1 MSEQQ
6 FDICVV
12 GGAGHVGLPLALVF
26 AAKNLNV
33 AIYDIN
39 QNTLKTISEGK
50 MPWLEEGAQPV
61 LEQVLASERLHLFN
75 DPTVIARSKT
85 VIVTIGTPVDE
96 FLNPVHRVV
105 RDCLDDLLD
114 HFRDGQLLILRST
127 VFPGTTEW
135 LARRLDESGKKIKLA
150 FCPERIVQG
159 FAIKE
164 LQGMPQIVSGATP
177 EAALAAHELF
187 GLVAPETIE
196 LKPMEAEF
204 AKLFNNCYRYI
215 QFSIANQFYM
225 IAESAGVDYLSIHH
239 AMTHHYPR
247 AKDMPLPGFT
257 AGPCLFK
264 DTMQLAAFSRNQFA
278 LGHAAM
284 LVNEGMVLYVIERM
298 RAQYDLEKMTVGIL
312 GMAFKAN
319 SDDRRAS
326 LSYKLKKA
334 LALHAKAVLTSDPL
348 VSDDPELLPMED
360 VIAKSDVL
368 ILGTPHREYAH
379 LDTRGKPIFDVWHYL
394 DAKGC

>member
-1 MSEQQ
+1 MDKV
-6 FDICVV
+6 DICVV
-12 GGAGHVGLPLALVF
+12 GGAGHVGLPLALAF
-26 AAKNLNV
+26 ASKDQNV

-39 QNTLKTISEGK
+39 QNTLDTIAKGK

-61 LEQVLASERLHLFN
+61 LEQVLAAGRLHLSS
-75 DPTVIARSKT
+75 DASVIARAKT
-85 VIVTIGTPVDE
+85 IIVTIGTPVDE

-105 RDCLDDLLD
+105 RDCIDGLFE
-114 HFRDGQLLILRST
+114 HFRDGQLLVLRST

-135 LARRLDESGKKIKLA
+135 LSRRLAESGKSIRLA

-164 LQGMPQIVSGATP
+164 LQGMPQIISGTTP
-177 EAALAAHELF
+177 EAAQAAHELF

-196 LKPMEAEF
+196 LAPMEAEF
-204 AKLFNNCYRYI
+204 SKLFNNCYRYI

-225 IAESAGVDYLSIHH
+225 IAESAGLDYQRIHH
-239 AMTHHYPR
+239 AMTHNYPR

-284 LVNEGMVLYVIERM
+284 LVNEGMVLYVIDRM
-298 RAQYDLEKMTVGIL
+298 REQYDLEKLTVGIL

-319 SDDRRAS
+319 SDDKRAS

-334 LALHAKAVLTSDPL
+334 LALHAGRVLTSDPL
-348 VSDDPELLPMED
+348 ISDDPELLPLAD
-360 VIAKSDVL
+360 VIAQSDVL
-368 ILGTPHREYAH
+368 VLGTPHREYRG
-379 LDTRGKPIFDVWHYL
+379 LDTQGKPIVDVWHYL
-394 DAKGC
+394 DAKGT